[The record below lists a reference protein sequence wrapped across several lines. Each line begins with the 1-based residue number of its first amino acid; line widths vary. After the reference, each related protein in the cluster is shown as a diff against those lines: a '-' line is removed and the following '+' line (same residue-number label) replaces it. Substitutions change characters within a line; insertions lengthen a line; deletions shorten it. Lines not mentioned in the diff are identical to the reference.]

1 MARSKKLFAH
11 MTGALLSMS
20 LVLNMGIT
28 AEAKSNTS
36 YLNPT
41 SGGIAAVLDPTDK
54 SGSELLQYT
63 LDSVGSEVVVEE
75 EETQPLVMANV
86 KSVLNIREE
95 AKNNSKKVGVIYKD
109 CAGVVLERKDGWTKL
124 QSGNL
129 IGWAR
134 DEYLLFGEDAEK
146 LADLVGVMVATNEA
160 DALCVRIEPDSEA
173 EYYGVLV
180 KGEMVEVVPNEE
192 CPEEWICINYEG
204 MEGYVA
210 AEYVT
215 IERKLDHG
223 ETLEEIQAKH
233 NQVVYDQNHVTFGE
247 YLTDEETLYLL
258 AALIQ
263 CEAGGEPYEGQVAVG
278 AVVMNRVRSTAY
290 PNTIPG
296 VIYASGQFTP
306 AMSGKVDR
314 VYASGQVRQSCID
327 AAKEALSGYSNVGD
341 LTHFRVNDGRDGIV
355 IGNHVFH

>member
-1 MARSKKLFAH
+1 MARSKKLLAG
-11 MTGALLSMS
+11 MTGTLLSLS
-20 LVLNMGIT
+20 LVMNMGIT

-41 SGGIAAVLDPTDK
+41 SGGIAAVLNPTDK

-63 LDSVGSEVVVEE
+63 LDSVGSEVVVE

-109 CAGVVLERKDGWTKL
+109 CAGVVLERKDGWTKI

-129 IGWAR
+129 IGWTK

-160 DALCVRIEPDSEA
+160 DALCVRVEPDSEA
-173 EYYGVLV
+173 EFYGVLV
-180 KGEMVEVVPNEE
+180 KGEMVDVVPNDE
-192 CPEEWICINYEG
+192 CSDEWVCISYEG

-210 AEYVT
+210 AEFVT

-278 AVVMNRVRSTAY
+278 AVVMNRVRSSAY

-306 AMSGKVDR
+306 AGSTKMSTLVLTGNI
-314 VYASGQVRQSCID
+314 YASCRK
-327 AAKEALSGYSNVGD
+327 AAQDVINGTCNVGD
-341 LTHFRVNDGRDGIV
+341 LTHFRRKGNKEGLI
-355 IGNHVFH
+355 IGNHVFY